1 MAKSLVTLLSGWVG
15 VLIMRLGCRLCYR
28 LENSALL
35 LESFANIGNVCAMEC
50 GGGARSMSRRETGAH
65 HSDGGV
71 SAWISPY
78 VASREVQVRQVP

>member
-1 MAKSLVTLLSGWVG
+1 MAKTLVTLLSGWGG

-28 LENSALL
+28 SENSALL
-35 LESFANIGNVCAMEC
+35 LESFANIDNVCAVEC
-50 GGGARSMSRRETGAH
+50 GGDARSMSRRETGAH